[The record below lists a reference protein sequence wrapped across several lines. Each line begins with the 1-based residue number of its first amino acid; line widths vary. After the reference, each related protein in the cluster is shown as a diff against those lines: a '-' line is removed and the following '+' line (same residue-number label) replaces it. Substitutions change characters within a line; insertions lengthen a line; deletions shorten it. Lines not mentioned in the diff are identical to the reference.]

1 VKHPCCRHCPDDP
14 GYHADNPR
22 DSHDTSCLTC
32 DRDVAGLVLAEVLA
46 EFWRRADPSTT
57 GVWREACELLDSIV
71 TARLR

>member
-1 VKHPCCRHCPDDP
+1 
-14 GYHADNPR
+14 
-22 DSHDTSCLTC
+22 
-32 DRDVAGLVLAEVLA
+32 VLA